1 MHNRSASSHRACIMS
16 NSHPLIL
23 ISSDMTCEFFQNG
36 PLFPSELRMN
46 SSGAK
51 LNPQICPS
59 NPDLVAYV
67 CNSDIWLSHTL
78 TGVYVSAVLLQMFLY
93 MLLIKVENYS
103 SDSSIYFKNM

>member
-1 MHNRSASSHRACIMS
+1 
-16 NSHPLIL
+16 
-23 ISSDMTCEFFQNG
+23 MTCEFFQNG

-78 TGVYVSAVLLQMFLY
+78 TGMYVSGVLLQIFLY
-93 MLLIKVENYS
+93 KLLIKVENYI
-103 SDSSIYFKNM
+103 SDSSIYFENM

>member
-1 MHNRSASSHRACIMS
+1 
-16 NSHPLIL
+16 
-23 ISSDMTCEFFQNG
+23 
-36 PLFPSELRMN
+36 MN

-78 TGVYVSAVLLQMFLY
+78 TGMCVSAILLQMFLCK
-93 MLLIKVENYS
+93 LLIKVENYIA
-103 SDSSIYFKNM
+103 DSIIYFENMWNETLFYLF

>member
-1 MHNRSASSHRACIMS
+1 
-16 NSHPLIL
+16 
-23 ISSDMTCEFFQNG
+23 MTCEFFQNG

-78 TGVYVSAVLLQMFLY
+78 TGMCFSTVLLQMFLY
-93 MLLIKVENYS
+93 KLLIKGEKYIT
-103 SDSSIYFKNM
+103 DSIIYFENM